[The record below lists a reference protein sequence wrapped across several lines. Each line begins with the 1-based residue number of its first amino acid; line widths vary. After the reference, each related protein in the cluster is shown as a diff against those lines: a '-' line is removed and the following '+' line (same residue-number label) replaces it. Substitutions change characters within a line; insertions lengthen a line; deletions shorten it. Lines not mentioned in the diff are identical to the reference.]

1 MMPMTYSPYYNQG
14 EDVIAVPTSIPY
26 GLMSHGLVE
35 IIGELNLDAHTENEL
50 EDIMDGLPIKLF
62 MALTPRCR
70 RRVIG
75 DISLPR
81 TLKFNMH
88 RIEFQLSSVQ
98 RVLGMVGLLW

>member
-1 MMPMTYSPYYNQG
+1 
-14 EDVIAVPTSIPY
+14 
-26 GLMSHGLVE
+26 MSHGIIE
-35 IIGELNLDAHTENEL
+35 IVGVLNLDAHTENEL
-50 EDIMDGLPIKLF
+50 EDIMDGLSFKLR

-98 RVLGMVGLLW
+98 RVLGMVGVLDEEISPITRRRQRGVRAKTI